1 MFLNLRLHCRLFHG
15 QLIHGHSTLHFPF
28 SAMVPSVPES
38 TSVCYRLEKSP
49 LFFIGMF
56 LVFEILIPSDA
67 SCSKC
72 NPINSCCARMQM
84 QSY

>member
-49 LFFIGMF
+49 LFFFGMC
-56 LVFEILIPSDA
+56 VIFEILISSDA
-67 SCSKC
+67 SCSIC
-72 NPINSCCARMQM
+72 IPTNSCCSRIQM
-84 QSY
+84 